1 MTPYS
6 LPLIAPAHL
15 GTSSWL
21 WRLRWFAV
29 FGQLATIL
37 VAVFVANYP
46 VPLYPLL
53 ALVAVT
59 AISNASY
66 GMWLRRAEQVVNK
79 NDLRLP
85 LDQDPLDDG
94 AFDELAHVEIAEAD
108 KIATSLMM
116 LDMVTLSC
124 MLYLSGGLDNPF
136 ALFYFVNLAVGGVIL
151 QPRFSWILAMLAIA
165 GAGVLI
171 LIAPKVLDSVL
182 RRHRIAYVFIT

>member
-37 VAVFVANYP
+37 VAVIIAKYP

-59 AISNASY
+59 TISNASF
-66 GMWLRRAEQVVNK
+66 GMWLRRAGQAANQ
-79 NDLRLP
+79 NAARLS
-85 LDQDPLDDG
+85 LDQAPLDDG
-94 AFDELAHVEIAEAD
+94 TYDELAHVEIAEAD

-116 LDMVTLSC
+116 LDLTTLTC

-136 ALFYFVNLAVGGVIL
+136 ALFYFVNLA
-151 QPRFSWILAMLAIA
+151 
-165 GAGVLI
+165 
-171 LIAPKVLDSVL
+171 
-182 RRHRIAYVFIT
+182 